1 MDMLGAGTSEGADK
15 KKGIGE
21 FKMGCFN
28 RPLCV
33 RSPDFARQ
41 PRLPKG
47 KKVKGKKVKSRDLQC
62 AMLIPLPGYFCKRAK
77 EASTARTLSLNI

>member
-62 AMLIPLPGYFCKRAK
+62 AMLFPSGYSCKRAK
-77 EASTARTLSLNI
+77 EVSTACTLSLNI

>member
-1 MDMLGAGTSEGADK
+1 MSQKGANHGGVRTLKILIMLWTCWEQAHRKGLI

-21 FKMGCFN
+21 FKMGCFS

-41 PRLPKG
+41 PRLPEGKKG
-47 KKVKGKKVKSRDLQC
+47 KR
-62 AMLIPLPGYFCKRAK
+62 
-77 EASTARTLSLNI
+77 